1 MLSIF
6 QKEINTF
13 FSSLIGYIT
22 IGTFLAILGLM
33 MWVFPDTSLLAYNYA
48 TLDQLFD
55 LGPLIFMFL
64 IPAITMRTFSEEQQT
79 GTIELLATKPL
90 TDWQIVL
97 GKFFASWLL
106 VGFAILP
113 TLLYYFTLHQLGDPV
128 GNLDSGAIAGSY
140 IGFLL
145 LGGTFVSIGIFSSS
159 LTNNQIV
166 AFILATFV
174 CFLFYY
180 GFYFFSKLPIF
191 VGKYDNA
198 VQNIGIDYHYTSISR
213 GAIDSRDVIY
223 FSSLILSFLVLTVT
237 SIGRRKW

>member
-6 QKEINTF
+6 FKEINSF

-33 MWVFPDTSLLAYNYA
+33 MWVFPDTNLLDFNYA

-64 IPAITMRTFSEEQQT
+64 IPAITMRSFSEEQQA

-90 TDWQIVL
+90 TDFQIVS

-113 TLLYYFTLHQLGDPV
+113 TLLYYYTIHQLGSPV

-140 IGFLL
+140 IGLML
-145 LGGTFVSIGIFSSS
+145 LGGSFVAIGIFCSS

-166 AFILATFV
+166 AFIAATFT
-174 CFLFYY
+174 CFIFYY
-180 GFYFFSKLPIF
+180 GFFFFSKLPVF
-191 VGKYDNA
+191 VGKYDSI
-198 VQNIGIDYHYTSISR
+198 VQMLGIDYHYASISR
-213 GAIDSRDVIY
+213 GVIDSRDVLY
-223 FSSLILSFLVLTVT
+223 FLSLIISFLVLTVT